1 MKRMIYINDDAYGLE
16 EEVFDTGKRKTVID
30 DQMKYTYHWVQR
42 KRLWFK
48 FHTWVRDIL
57 LKECPKVEYWEEE
70 V

>member
-1 MKRMIYINDDAYGLE
+1 MICIIDYPYGPE
-16 EEVFDTGKRKTVID
+16 EVVFDTGKRKTVTD

-48 FHTWVRDIL
+48 FHTWVRDCG
-57 LKECPKVEYWEEE
+57 LKECPTVEYWEEE

>member
-1 MKRMIYINDDAYGLE
+1 MKRMIYINDDAHGPE

-30 DQMKYTYHWVQR
+30 AHMKFTYHWVQR